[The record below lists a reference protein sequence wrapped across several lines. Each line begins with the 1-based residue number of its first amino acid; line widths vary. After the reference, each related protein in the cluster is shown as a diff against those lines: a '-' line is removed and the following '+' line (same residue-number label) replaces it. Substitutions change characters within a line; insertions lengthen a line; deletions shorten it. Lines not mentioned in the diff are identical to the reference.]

1 MNKKATVGIPLKLKK
16 EFDRLGYQPHFKMR
30 SELGNFLGV
39 WASQR
44 SVYRGPETWNQSA
57 PLPIPTS

>member
-39 WASQR
+39 WASQQ
-44 SVYRGPETWNQSA
+44 SV
-57 PLPIPTS
+57 